1 MFNLKNKSINHDFNE
16 FSLKIFKDISESD
29 EYNFLASYNL
39 PKDVFYF
46 DDIKP
51 VAPRYERVNN
61 DQLGNTLIVVI
72 SNIIPTYPLTPV
84 ENRLETHVFII
95 SEKEAFWF
103 IKDPYS
109 KLYDQ
114 LISTYVDEI
123 STIENFLMY
132 SILLSY
138 VNFTKELKNHQTK
151 IDYLNNKANH
161 KTSNQ
166 ILSDVTQTEQNLVI
180 LEHTIETQE
189 YAINNLL
196 KDELFIKKL
205 DSDMLIHDVEWYNRQ
220 VNRLVHMY
228 RDLFDAVSSLYS
240 DIVTNNLNI
249 LMKFLSSLSIVLA
262 VSSFITELWGMNTG
276 GLPFEGNDNGFLI
289 MFIVSM
295 ISGFLMY
302 LFLKKRHYFD
312 D

>member
-114 LISTYVDEI
+114 LVSTYMDKI
-123 STIENFLMY
+123 STIEDFLMY

-138 VNFTKELKNHQTK
+138 VNFTKELQNHKTK
-151 IDYLNNKANH
+151 INYLNNKANRQ
-161 KTSNQ
+161 TSNQ
-166 ILSDVTQTEQNLVI
+166 ILNEVTQTEQNLVI

-189 YAINNLL
+189 IAINNLL
-196 KDELFIKKL
+196 DDDAFIEML
-205 DSDMLIHDVEWYNRQ
+205 NNDMLVHDVKWYNRQ
-220 VNRLVHMY
+220 VNRLVHVY

-240 DIVTNNLNI
+240 DIVSNNLNV
-249 LMKFLSSLSIVLA
+249 LMKFLSSISIVLA
-262 VSSFITELWGMNTG
+262 ASSFIAELWGMNTG
-276 GLPFEGNDNGFLI
+276 GLPFELNDYGFLI
-289 MFIVSM
+289 MFIVSL

>member
-1 MFNLKNKSINHDFNE
+1 MFNLKNKSINHEFKE
-16 FSLKIFKDISESD
+16 FSLSIFKDISETD
-29 EYNFLASYNL
+29 EYNFLASYDL

-51 VAPRYERVNN
+51 VAPRYERINN
-61 DQLGNTLIVVI
+61 VQLGNTLIVVI

-95 SEKEAFWF
+95 SEKESFWF
-103 IKDPYS
+103 IKDGYS

-114 LISTYVDEI
+114 LISTYEDEI
-123 STIENFLMY
+123 STIEKFLMY

-196 KDELFIKKL
+196 IDNLFIEKL
-205 DSDMLIHDVEWYNRQ
+205 NSEMLIHDVNWYSRQ
-220 VNRLVHMY
+220 VNRLVHVY

-240 DIVTNNLNI
+240 DIVSNNLNI

-262 VSSFITELWGMNTG
+262 ASSFIAELWGMNTG
-276 GLPFEGNDNGFLI
+276 GLPFEFNDHGFLI

-295 ISGFLMY
+295 ISGLSMY